1 MVQSVLYH
9 ISSPLC
15 KTLMSSSLVIISTL
29 FSWHQSA
36 DEVAQQLFGY
46 IQEGQ
51 ERATMMMLVP
61 VHQGAIG
68 AGIGWPNWQVSSSLP
83 LPLSILL
90 CAQQESAVMS
100 IFVPVNLT
108 RFCCH
113 LKCHCNLLYTLFFS
127 IQPSSSFW
135 MISYRRLGAAFSQQ
149 FTQTNGWNG
158 LNRLTGRS
166 CWWWLS
172 SSSTEGSFGWPM
184 KDSERLITGSLC
196 FH

>member
-1 MVQSVLYH
+1 MRWLSSFSD
-9 ISSPLC
+9 ISKRDKRELRWWC
-15 KTLMSSSLVIISTL
+15 SSLYIREP
-29 FSWHQSA
+29 SA
-36 DEVAQQLFGY
+36 LG
-46 IQEGQ
+46 
-51 ERATMMMLVP
+51 L
-61 VHQGAIG
+61 
-68 AGIGWPNWQVSSSLP
+68 AGPTDKSAPPSP
-83 LPLSILL
+83 FPLSILL

-127 IQPSSSFW
+127 SIQPSSSFW

-149 FTQTNGWNG
+149 FAQTNGWSG